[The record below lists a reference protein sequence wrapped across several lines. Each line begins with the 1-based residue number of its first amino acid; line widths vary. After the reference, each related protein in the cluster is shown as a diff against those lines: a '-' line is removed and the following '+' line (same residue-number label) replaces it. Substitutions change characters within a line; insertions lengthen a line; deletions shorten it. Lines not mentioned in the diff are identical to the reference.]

1 MKNFEQIESEAAAL
15 VAELF
20 ADDKTPMESFGIS
33 WSDAEMLERRNPGV
47 VIKLAPDD
55 CRKIACY

>member
-1 MKNFEQIESEAAAL
+1 MKHFEQIEIEAAEL

-20 ADDKTPMESFGIS
+20 ADNQSPMESFGIS
-33 WSDAEMLERRNPGV
+33 WSQAEMLERRNPGV

-55 CRKIACY
+55 GKKRAYC